1 MKNSRLLRWGK
12 FILALAIFFFLLK
25 HLYNS
30 LIGFE
35 IETLVFQPFWL
46 IMSFGILIGYRTL
59 LVYPW
64 RTLYRSATH
73 LPVSFQASWIL
84 FQLSQVSKYLPGKV
98 GQFVG
103 IIALCRPLG
112 LSKTAAIVSTLQ
124 ALVIQCTLGFGIG
137 MPVLVSPSAN
147 HFLHKLGA
155 IFRRNILFISITVV
169 VIIGIGCIL
178 FIFCSKGRFVKKIE
192 PLQKVGLAL
201 FSVAE
206 IHRLL
211 IVYLLLWGY
220 FGIAFFLFIKSIGS
234 PIQLHHFLMIISIY
248 PLAWSIGLLS
258 LVTPGGLGVREGVLS
273 ILLTLCVP
281 PTNAM
286 LIALLSRVWVIS
298 VEILLAGIAWG
309 IYYRQKHLFR
319 LNENTADL

>member
-30 LIGFE
+30 LVRFE
-35 IETLVFQPFWL
+35 IETLSFQPFWL

-73 LPVSFQASWIL
+73 LPTSFQASWIL

-137 MPVLVSPSAN
+137 VPVLLSPSAN

-155 IFRRNILFISITVV
+155 IFSTKYPVYQYNRCRDNRNRMLFFYFLSQRSVCEKNRTSPKSWTCSVFCRQNTSAPHSVSIAM
-169 VIIGIGCIL
+169 
-178 FIFCSKGRFVKKIE
+178 
-192 PLQKVGLAL
+192 GLLWNRL
-201 FSVAE
+201 FSFYQKYRV
-206 IHRLL
+206 
-211 IVYLLLWGY
+211 
-220 FGIAFFLFIKSIGS
+220 SNS
-234 PIQLHHFLMIISIY
+234 ST
-248 PLAWSIGLLS
+248 PLSDDNRHL
-258 LVTPGGLGVREGVLS
+258 P
-273 ILLTLCVP
+273 
-281 PTNAM
+281 
-286 LIALLSRVWVIS
+286 IS
-298 VEILLAGIAWG
+298 VEHRASQSSNTRRVRCPRRGLEYFVNIVCATHKRNADSTPLAGVGA
-309 IYYRQKHLFR
+309 KC
-319 LNENTADL
+319 